1 MKIWYVIFFAVILVS
16 CTDYV
21 SQIEDERDEWRS
33 AREQAAL
40 LSSGEVEEVSS
51 SSSSVIPSS
60 GNHEK
65 SSSSSSVILSGDSRE
80 ESSSSTVKSCS
91 SEKTAVSSS
100 SKDTEP
106 AEGSSSSSEDVVSS
120 SSSKKGESS
129 SSSEKIAS
137 SSSGKASWAFLNP
150 AISYGEI
157 TDNRDGQIYKTV
169 VIGEQ
174 TWMAENLNYETE
186 NSYCYNDSAKYCDK
200 YGRLYTWAAAKNACS
215 DDWHLPTMEEF
226 LTLIT
231 AVGGY
236 NKNGTYTKGGMLK
249 SLSEWRNS
257 GNGFDNYGFSALPA
271 GQGKSFIN
279 ESIYAYF
286 WSSTEYNNG
295 DKSRAFSMTLDYN
308 SDIVGLVTADKIYAV
323 LSIRCVK
330 NDNEIQGS
338 SSSIKLSSSSSK
350 ASWAYLNPAI
360 SYGEMTDDRDGQVYK
375 TVVIDEQTWM
385 AENLNYRYEGKTIEL
400 DSSSFCY
407 ENALDSCSKYGRLY
421 IWSAVVDS
429 IELFKESSTQCGYGQ
444 ECLIDSKIRGVCPEG
459 WHVPN
464 ISDFE
469 KLVDYAGGVDYAGE
483 KLKSLPIGHW
493 NNNAYGDDAF
503 GFCALPAGTFF
514 SNSMI
519 YGSTR
524 VAAHFW
530 SISEKD
536 NLKARIMRLRG
547 DNAHVELTSYE
558 KCTAL
563 SVRCL
568 KD

>member
-1 MKIWYVIFFAVILVS
+1 MMKLIKLAALVFVIILS
-16 CTDYV
+16 ACTDYV

-40 LSSGEVEEVSS
+40 LSSGEVEEESS
-51 SSSSVIPSS
+51 SSSSAILSS

-65 SSSSSSVILSGDSRE
+65 SSSSSVKSNGSSSSVILSGDSRE
-80 ESSSSTVKSCS
+80 ESSSSAVKSCS
-91 SEKTAVSSS
+91 SEKTAASSS
-100 SKDTEP
+100 SKDLET
-106 AEGSSSSSEDVVSS
+106 AEGYSSSSEDVVLSSSSKKDESS
-120 SSSKKGESS
+120 SSSKKVESS
-129 SSSEKIAS
+129 SS
-137 SSSGKASWAFLNP
+137 
-150 AISYGEI
+150 ISYGILIDE
-157 TDNRDGQIYKTV
+157 RDGQTYRTV
-169 VIGEQ
+169 AIGSQ
-174 TWMAENLNYETE
+174 VWLAENLNYEMD
-186 NSYCYNDSAKYCDK
+186 NSYCYENSDDKCAK
-200 YGRLYTWAAAKNACS
+200 YGRLYKLSASKNACPNG
-215 DDWHLPTMEEF
+215 WHLPLDTEF
-226 LTLIT
+226 ETLISIAGEKAT
-231 AVGGY
+231 AA
-236 NKNGTYTKGGMLK
+236 KKLK
-249 SLSEWRNS
+249 SVRGWNNN
-257 GNGFDNYGFSALPA
+257 GNGLDALGFSVLPA
-271 GQGKSFIN
+271 GMLIIQGVSLDYGSEGNDAF
-279 ESIYAYF
+279 F
-286 WSSTEYNNG
+286 WSASEDVSGAGHYMYLYYNDTLG
-295 DKSRAFSMTLDYN
+295 LSRIADMYAF
-308 SDIVGLVTADKIYAV
+308 
-323 LSIRCVK
+323 SIRCLK
-330 NDNEIQGS
+330 DENELPKS
-338 SSSIKLSSSSSK
+338 SSSISSSSSSK
-350 ASWAYLNPAI
+350 ALWAYLNPAV
-360 SYGEMTDDRDGQVYK
+360 SYGEIVDDRDGQVYK

-503 GFCALPAGTFF
+503 GFCALPAGIFF